1 MFKVR
6 KNPMATQT
14 AITAPGGARE
24 APAPTGPSGSG
35 ENGSVL
41 SSSER
46 LFAFF
51 GEPGDE
57 TKASAS
63 AEEPLFAACSAAF
76 AKDQADAMEDEDGEE
91 ECGATAGS
99 GPGLAE
105 APPVKYPVDCVL
117 AFDIEKTGQRTD
129 QHSMVALGGCVV
141 RVRDSKVMSS
151 FLCFM
156 KLEPGHRYDPFCK
169 RDYWDNWAKFPMNRV
184 VLERIESEGVAPQVG
199 IRDFAAWLDA
209 QERHYEERGEKLALV
224 VDTVGSDTTWVSH
237 YFQKY
242 LNRGPIEDKY
252 GRPGQ
257 YRSIKHSTA
266 YARGVAG
273 DDGSREVDWRRV
285 LRGRAV
291 ALPPDDMHNHMPD
304 SDARSIATTY
314 AACLRY
320 VHDARMKQGSPANPF
335 VPFSRFSF

>member
-24 APAPTGPSGSG
+24 APTATAAPSGRG
-35 ENGSVL
+35 ENGDARRTAPAPEFSIWRGA
-41 SSSER
+41 SGGS
-46 LFAFF
+46 FATDD
-51 GEPGDE
+51 G
-57 TKASAS
+57 
-63 AEEPLFAACSAAF
+63 AEEAPLFAACSAGF
-76 AKDQADAMEDEDGEE
+76 AKDQADAMED
-91 ECGATAGS
+91 CGATGACSGS
-99 GPGLAE
+99 GFVGG
-105 APPVKYPVDCVL
+105 PPVKYPVECVL

-156 KLEPGHRYDPFCK
+156 KLEPGHRYDPLCK
-169 RDYWDNWAKFPMNRV
+169 SEYWDNWIKFPMNRV
-184 VLERIESEGVAPQVG
+184 VLERIANEGVAPEVG
-199 IRDFAAWLDA
+199 IRDFAAWLDS
-209 QERHYEERGEKLALV
+209 QERHYEERGEKLAVV

-242 LNRGPIEDKY
+242 LNRGPIEDQY
-252 GRPGQ
+252 GNPGR

-266 YARGVAG
+266 YARGIAG

-285 LRGRAV
+285 LRARGV

-314 AACLRY
+314 AACLRH
-320 VHDARMKQGSPANPF
+320 VHDARVAQGAPADPF
-335 VPFSRFSF
+335 VPFSKFSF